1 VAVLEQVTSFD
12 RAVLIS
18 RVLRRALESTPADF
32 RFVLEK
38 AKHDYPNETAQFFI
52 DYISRQGLDDISKKV
67 LPWLSREHAYL
78 DQLLNPNVLPVEAAR
93 VALEAFRISD
103 PQFSSKFVAFLS
115 PNGRNVT
122 PASLRRALK
131 LLVGLSTY
139 ESFIP
144 QLQVLAKHSDTRVSS
159 IAVKA
164 LCRARPN
171 KSLVDR
177 YLHSDDV
184 RVRANALEA
193 LWHVKTDDAKAV
205 FEACLGESD
214 HRVVLNAVV
223 GLYYLGSS
231 RAIPVLETLAESP
244 SDLFRRATVWAL
256 ELLEDPK
263 TRPIVVRLLSDP
275 DQMIRAGAERT
286 LLKLPVEPA
295 PLPAAEETAPVSEA
309 IQPAPEPIE
318 AVAEAQIPGPAEEP
332 PVAPVPDP
340 STFGSPRF
348 KLL

>member
-1 VAVLEQVTSFD
+1 MAALEQVTSFD
-12 RAVLIS
+12 RAVLVS

-32 RFVLEK
+32 RFVFEK

-52 DYISRQGLDDISKKV
+52 DYISRQGLDGVSKKV
-67 LPWLSREHAYL
+67 LPWLSREYAYL
-78 DQLLNPNVLPVEAAR
+78 DQLLDPNLLPIEPAR
-93 VALEAFRISD
+93 VALEAFRVSD
-103 PQFSSKFVAFLS
+103 SQFSSKFAVVLS
-115 PNGRNVT
+115 LNGRSVT
-122 PASLRRALK
+122 VPVLRRALT

-144 QLQVLAKHSDTRVSS
+144 QLQVLAKHSDPRVSS

-177 YLHSDDV
+177 YLHSDDT

-205 FEACLGESD
+205 FEASLEHSD
-214 HRVVLNAVV
+214 HRIVLNAVV
-223 GLYYLGSS
+223 GLYYLGSP
-231 RAIPVLETLAESP
+231 RALSLLESFADDP

-256 ELLEDPK
+256 ELLKDPR
-263 TRPIVVRLLSDP
+263 TRPILVKLLSDP
-275 DQMIRAGAERT
+275 DQVIRANAERA
-286 LLKLPVEPA
+286 LLKLPAEPA
-295 PLPAAEETAPVSEA
+295 PLVIAEVITPMPEA
-309 IQPAPEPIE
+309 VQPTPEPVE
-318 AVAEAQIPGPAEEP
+318 VVTKAQTPPPADKP
-332 PVAPVPDP
+332 PVAPIPDP
-340 STFGSPRF
+340 STLISPRF